1 MLYCPKTI
9 VQSSRVYSAIL
20 DEMCMHERMNGICDR
35 NCDSCIVKNQVEGT
49 KWLRSMGIRINVI
62 WKGSLLPNAISRVII
77 LSRIKKYY
85 RGYSHPA
92 VVAYTIILTAI
103 CIIHVIRQVLPV

>member
-9 VQSSRVYSAIL
+9 VQSSRVYRFIL
-20 DEMCMHERMNGICDR
+20 DDMCMNERVKY
-35 NCDSCIVKNQVEGT
+35 NCQRHYDNCIIKNQVEGT
-49 KWLRSMGIRINVI
+49 KWLRSMGIRVNVL
-62 WKGSLLPNAISRVII
+62 WKGSLLPNALSRIII

-92 VVAYTIILTAI
+92 LVAYTITLTAV
-103 CIIHVIRQVLPV
+103 CIIHAICQGLHG